1 MSPPPYFFH
10 VDLDAFFA
18 SVEQLDHPEYRG
30 KPVIV
35 SGMGKRGVVSTCS
48 YEARR
53 FGVHSA
59 MPKLKAMQ
67 LCPHG
72 IFLPSNMPRYYEKSK
87 EVMEIFCR
95 YSSDVQRMSVDE
107 AFLDMTGT
115 EKLFGP
121 VEESARKLKKEIFSG
136 TGLSVSVGVAQNKY
150 IAKIASGFSKPDGLT
165 IVLDKDVKAFMESL
179 PLKDLWGVGKKTRER
194 LESAGLKD
202 TKTIANVSENLLKSL
217 LGEASGHFL
226 YSAVRGIDP
235 GFFSNVPAEKSISN
249 EKTFEHDIYD
259 YDILENILFDL
270 SQELSYRMFEE
281 NVTSRTVNIKI
292 RYGDFRTVSAQAT
305 VDDPV
310 NDSQDLFQRL
320 KMLLAKKY
328 EKGNPVRLLGAGLQ
342 NITQGRFPA
351 QKELFES
358 GREKKRSVEEAV
370 YNLTKKMGKK
380 IVTKARQL
388 NTHADT
394 DDKKY

>member
-1 MSPPPYFFH
+1 MALPCYFFH
-10 VDLDAFFA
+10 VDLDAFFS

-35 SGMGKRGVVSTCS
+35 SGQGKRGVVSTCS

-59 MPKLKAMQ
+59 MPKAKAQQ

-72 IFLPSNMPRYYEKSK
+72 IFLPPDMHRYHEKSK
-87 EVMEIFCR
+87 EVMEVFHR
-95 YSSDVQRMSVDE
+95 YSADVQRLSIDE

-121 VEESARKLKKEIFSG
+121 IEETAKRLKKEILSE

-150 IAKIASGFSKPDGLT
+150 IAKIASGFMKPDGLT

-179 PLKDLWGVGKKTRER
+179 PLKDVWGVGKKTRER
-194 LESAGLKD
+194 LEGAGLKT
-202 TKTIANVSENLLKSL
+202 TKSILSVSENLLKSV
-217 LGEASGHFL
+217 LGDAAGHFL

-235 GFFSNVPAEKSISN
+235 GFFSTQPAEKSISN
-249 EKTFEHDIYD
+249 EKTFEHDIQD
-259 YDILENILFDL
+259 FNILETILFDL
-270 SQELSYRMFEE
+270 SQELTYRMFEE
-281 NVTSRTVNIKI
+281 NVTSRTVSIKI
-292 RYGDFRTVSAQAT
+292 RYGDFRTTTAQSTAEES
-305 VDDPV
+305 V

-320 KMLLAKKY
+320 KTLFAKKY
-328 EKGNPVRLLGAGLQ
+328 EKGMPVRLLGAGLQ
-342 NITQGRFPA
+342 NITDGRLPA

-370 YNLTKKMGKK
+370 YKLSKKMGKK
-380 IVTKARQL
+380 IVTRARL
-388 NTHADT
+388 INNSGKDIR
-394 DDKKY
+394 K